1 MFRNKEVRR
10 IAILFSGIS
19 FVVAIAG
26 FKICMAAGILE
37 LVTVSILGTVFYV
50 FTTVRYKKIAQ
61 LSEQIDMVLHNTEH
75 LCINEADEGELSVL
89 QSEIVKMTLRIRE
102 QNDELQR
109 EKSILQILLRI
120 FPTSSVLRL
129 RQ

>member
-1 MFRNKEVRR
+1 MYLQR
-10 IAILFSGIS
+10 
-19 FVVAIAG
+19 
-26 FKICMAAGILE
+26 C
-37 LVTVSILGTVFYV
+37 VT
-50 FTTVRYKKIAQ
+50 KIAQ

-102 QNDELQR
+102 QNDELQK
-109 EKSILQILLRI
+109 EKSILQIPLRI

>member
-1 MFRNKEVRR
+1 MFRNKEVRW

-37 LVTVSILGTVFYV
+37 FVTVSILGIVFLCIYNGALQ
-50 FTTVRYKKIAQ
+50 KIAQ

-102 QNDELQR
+102 QNDELQK
-109 EKSILQILLRI
+109 EKSILQIPLRI

>member
-50 FTTVRYKKIAQ
+50 FTTVRYKKNCTAFRT
-61 LSEQIDMVLHNTEH
+61 N
-75 LCINEADEGELSVL
+75 
-89 QSEIVKMTLRIRE
+89 
-102 QNDELQR
+102 
-109 EKSILQILLRI
+109 
-120 FPTSSVLRL
+120 
-129 RQ
+129 